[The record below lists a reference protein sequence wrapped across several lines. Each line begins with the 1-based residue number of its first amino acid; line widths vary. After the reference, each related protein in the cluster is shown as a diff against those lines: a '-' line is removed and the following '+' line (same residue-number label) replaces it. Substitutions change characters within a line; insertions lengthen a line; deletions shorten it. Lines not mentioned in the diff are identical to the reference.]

1 MNISSLDPR
10 AITSVSNIRND
21 STDPKEQ
28 KLRSLRKSC
37 REFEAI
43 YINEMY
49 KTMRKSVP
57 DSGLFKK
64 DMANTLYQEMLDM
77 EMAKLT
83 AEGDGM
89 GIGKAMYEQLK
100 RQHFPD
106 KKE

>member
-1 MNISSLDPR
+1 MNISSIDPR
-10 AITSVSNIRND
+10 ATPTASNTKND
-21 STDPKEQ
+21 ATDPKEQ

-49 KTMRKSVP
+49 KTMRKTVP

-64 DMANTLYQEMLDM
+64 DMGNTLYQEMLDM

-100 RQHFPD
+100 EQHFPAKD
-106 KKE
+106 